1 MDVGPSF
8 AKFALE
14 NGHSYNLTEMEVAY
28 LAGTFFGAG
37 SDTVSLDVL
46 RFASEHRDSNQVLDF
61 YGDMHGTHGSR
72 MFSRGAS

>member
-14 NGHSYNLTEMEVAY
+14 NGHSYDLTEMEVAH
-28 LAGTFFGAG
+28 LAGAFFAAG
-37 SDTVSLDVL
+37 SDTVRLDVL
-46 RFASEHRDSNQVLDF
+46 RFASEHRDSNQVSVA